1 MPIVL
6 LLALAWILQ
15 GPGSGLA
22 LVEQHPKPVITTR
35 SPGAERIKYGFEGGR
50 VVKVGA
56 TYHLF
61 TSEMAGDPIWVR
73 MKLGHW
79 RSTDRVRWTR
89 VATLFESSADFTGKD
104 PRAALWSPLPVYDDS
119 ERRWNLFYV
128 AYQAQPNTSSQFRM
142 NQNGRIWRA
151 VSTAPGLEGIG
162 GPYRDAGIV
171 LQPGSESD
179 PWEGLQGT
187 ASFFPYR
194 VGSEWYALYG
204 SAKTQKLPIE
214 YWRVGIAS
222 APSLGGPWRRRRD
235 LNPSPIEQVFI
246 ENPIVTRLRDG
257 RYVAV
262 YDTSAAPDAIGYSIS
277 ADGIHWPPG
286 RSLAIQAEKG
296 KWSPEIR
303 TPLGLVEEADGTF
316 TVFYTG
322 FEQAADW
329 TRLMAAKPVNTFAVG
344 FARVRLNPGSLI
356 PNPSSLIPNPSSLIR
371 NP

>member
-1 MPIVL
+1 MRIVVL
-6 LLALAWILQ
+6 VALVWIFQ
-15 GPGSGLA
+15 GPGGGLA
-22 LVEQHPKPVITTR
+22 LVEQHPTPVISTR
-35 SPGAERIKYGFEGGR
+35 SPGAEGIKYGFEGGR

-56 TYHLF
+56 AYHLF

-89 VATLFESSADFTGKD
+89 VATLFESSAEFAGKD
-104 PRAALWSPLPVYDDS
+104 PRAALWSPLPVYDDA
-119 ERRWNLFYV
+119 EGRWNLFYV
-128 AYQAQPNTSSQFRM
+128 AYQAQPNTSRQFRM
-142 NQNGRIWRA
+142 NHNGRIWRA

-171 LQPGSESD
+171 LQPGPESD

-187 ASFFPYR
+187 NSFFPYR
-194 VGSEWYALYG
+194 VGTQWYALYG

-222 APSLGGPWRRRRD
+222 APSLGGPWRRRRE

-257 RYVAV
+257 RYLAV
-262 YDTSAAPDAIGYSIS
+262 YDTSKGPDAIGYSVS

-286 RSLAIQAEKG
+286 RSLAIQTA
-296 KWSPEIR
+296 
-303 TPLGLVEEADGTF
+303 
-316 TVFYTG
+316 
-322 FEQAADW
+322 
-329 TRLMAAKPVNTFAVG
+329 
-344 FARVRLNPGSLI
+344 
-356 PNPSSLIPNPSSLIR
+356 
-371 NP
+371 

>member
-1 MPIVL
+1 MTRATGPLIAAWVAAL
-6 LLALAWILQ
+6 LSASAQLDQKLV
-15 GPGSGLA
+15 
-22 LVEQHPKPVITTR
+22 LVEQHPVPVLTTR
-35 SPGAERIKYGFEGGR
+35 SPGAQGIKYGFEGGR

-79 RSTDRVRWTR
+79 RSTDRLRWTR
-89 VATLFESSADFTGKD
+89 AATLFESSADFEGKD
-104 PRAALWSPLPVYDDS
+104 PRAALWSPLPVYDEA

-128 AYQAQPNTSSQFRM
+128 AYEARPNTPTQFRM

-151 VSTAPGLEGIG
+151 VSTAPGLEGIS
-162 GPYRDAGIV
+162 GPFRDAGIV
-171 LQPGSESD
+171 LQPGPESD

-194 VGSEWYALYG
+194 VGAEWYALYG
-204 SAKTQKLPIE
+204 SAKTQKLPVE
-214 YWRVGIAS
+214 YWRVGVAS
-222 APSLGGPWRRRRD
+222 APSLGGPWRRRSE
-235 LNPSPIEQVFI
+235 LNPTPIEQIFI

-286 RSLAIQAEKG
+286 RALAIQPASG

-322 FEQAADW
+322 FEQPADW
-329 TRLMAAKPVNTFAVG
+329 TRLMEAKPVNTFAIG
-344 FARVRLNPGSLI
+344 FARVRLNP
-356 PNPSSLIPNPSSLIR
+356 
-371 NP
+371 